1 MKQAASLAKL
11 TRPKSANVLIRKR
24 LFKLLDEARS
34 YPVIWITAP
43 PGAGK
48 TTLIS
53 SYIETRK
60 INNLWYQIDE
70 GDGDIASFFHYMG
83 IAAKQAA
90 PRYRKSLPNLTPEY
104 LQGLPTFTRNYFRE
118 LYSRVNPSVS
128 PLTKGGIKRGVS
140 KSGFAIVFDNYQDVP
155 ADSQLHEIIQ
165 TGLSEIPDG
174 INVIIIS
181 RTDPPSAFAG
191 LRANNRMNI
200 LSWNELKLS
209 SEETSGI
216 VQLKV
221 LKKLSKEVIQEL
233 HAKTNGWA
241 AGLVLMLEHQ
251 GSADLMQ
258 RHGDGF
264 TTQAMFDYF
273 AGEIFQKLDAASHE
287 ILLQTAFLPI
297 MTGRFAQQLTGS
309 HQAGEILAE
318 LSRRN
323 YFTVKRPLPEPVYQY
338 HPLFREFLLTQAKQQ
353 LTDAQLVQTQHRA
366 GEILEGA
373 GQFED
378 AIVLYRDAADWES
391 MARLI
396 LTHAQTMITQG
407 RNQMV
412 EEWIKQ
418 MPESVVDETPW
429 LLYYLGV
436 CRLPFNPANARN
448 DFEKVFELFQ
458 AQQDRQG
465 MLISL
470 SSIMNC
476 AVYEGGSF
484 FFLDKW
490 IRAAETIPLESMT
503 SLPADIKAQIVIGG
517 ILHAFLL
524 RQPEHPDI
532 GVWVERTLQSVESAA
547 DVNLRIQSGLILA
560 VYFFW
565 TGNFKKAAYVMNI
578 FHEAEGAKGATA
590 LTQINI
596 LLTEAMYEWLVK
608 ADARSCLN
616 KVMQGLSLSEATG
629 VHLWDYHLSCHGL
642 AAALCAGDFVSAEEM
657 HWKMAAQSNI
667 RKMDLGY
674 YYILTGWYALMRGDV
689 DEANNL
695 LPSIVN
701 FTQLLGMPFGEGLLG
716 LITAQILYQSGKS
729 QDAVKNLQRAHE
741 IGAAM
746 KSCLLQFM
754 AWITE
759 AQIAFD
765 QHCEEEGKKALTD
778 AFAIGKE
785 QGIYNWYFYLPEVM
799 SRLCVR
805 ALEYNIE
812 VEYVQN
818 LIRRRKLNPPID
830 EIEIENW
837 PWPIRIYTLGR
848 FAIVKDGKPLR
859 FTEKAKHM
867 PLKLLKAI
875 ISLGGRDISAEIVID
890 TLWPDADGDTGL
902 RSLNT
907 TLHRLRKLLGNDM
920 AITLKDN
927 RLTIDARYAWVDVF
941 AFQRLMGKI
950 ENRLK
955 KTEAKD
961 DNLNHLMESITAMYQ
976 GPFLRDIA
984 EQWALSSRERL
995 KNRYLQ
1001 ILSEMANYFELSQ
1014 NLQNSIRCHERCI
1027 EIDSISE
1034 ENYRRLMMVY
1044 HKLGRKA
1051 EGLAV
1056 YKRCK
1061 EALRLHL
1068 DTSPS
1073 KETETIHI
1081 SLRS

>member
-1 MKQAASLAKL
+1 
-11 TRPKSANVLIRKR
+11 
-24 LFKLLDEARS
+24 
-34 YPVIWITAP
+34 
-43 PGAGK
+43 
-48 TTLIS
+48 
-53 SYIETRK
+53 
-60 INNLWYQIDE
+60 
-70 GDGDIASFFHYMG
+70 
-83 IAAKQAA
+83 
-90 PRYRKSLPNLTPEY
+90 
-104 LQGLPTFTRNYFRE
+104 
-118 LYSRVNPSVS
+118 
-128 PLTKGGIKRGVS
+128 
-140 KSGFAIVFDNYQDVP
+140 
-155 ADSQLHEIIQ
+155 
-165 TGLSEIPDG
+165 
-174 INVIIIS
+174 
-181 RTDPPSAFAG
+181 
-191 LRANNRMNI
+191 
-200 LSWNELKLS
+200 
-209 SEETSGI
+209 
-216 VQLKV
+216 
-221 LKKLSKEVIQEL
+221 
-233 HAKTNGWA
+233 
-241 AGLVLMLEHQ
+241 
-251 GSADLMQ
+251 
-258 RHGDGF
+258 
-264 TTQAMFDYF
+264 
-273 AGEIFQKLDAASHE
+273 
-287 ILLQTAFLPI
+287 
-297 MTGRFAQQLTGS
+297 
-309 HQAGEILAE
+309 
-318 LSRRN
+318 
-323 YFTVKRPLPEPVYQY
+323 
-338 HPLFREFLLTQAKQQ
+338 
-353 LTDAQLVQTQHRA
+353 
-366 GEILEGA
+366 
-373 GQFED
+373 
-378 AIVLYRDAADWES
+378 
-391 MARLI
+391 
-396 LTHAQTMITQG
+396 
-407 RNQMV
+407 
-412 EEWIKQ
+412 
-418 MPESVVDETPW
+418 
-429 LLYYLGV
+429 
-436 CRLPFNPANARN
+436 
-448 DFEKVFELFQ
+448 
-458 AQQDRQG
+458 
-465 MLISL
+465 
-470 SSIMNC
+470 
-476 AVYEGGSF
+476 
-484 FFLDKW
+484 
-490 IRAAETIPLESMT
+490 
-503 SLPADIKAQIVIGG
+503 
-517 ILHAFLL
+517 
-524 RQPEHPDI
+524 
-532 GVWVERTLQSVESAA
+532 
-547 DVNLRIQSGLILA
+547 
-560 VYFFW
+560 
-565 TGNFKKAAYVMNI
+565 MNI
-578 FHEAEGAKGATA
+578 FREAEGAKGATA

-596 LLTEAMYEWLVK
+596 LLTGAMYEWLVK
-608 ADARSCLN
+608 ADADSCLN
-616 KVMQGLSLSEATG
+616 KVMQGLNLAKATG

-642 AAALCAGDFVSAEEM
+642 AAALCAGDFASAEEM
-657 HWKMAAQSNI
+657 HRKMAAQSNI
-667 RKMDLGY
+667 RKIDLGY

-689 DEANNL
+689 DEAINL

-729 QDAVKNLQRAHE
+729 QDAVKNLKRAHE

>member
-1 MKQAASLAKL
+1 M
-11 TRPKSANVLIRKR
+11 N
-24 LFKLLDEARS
+24 
-34 YPVIWITAP
+34 
-43 PGAGK
+43 
-48 TTLIS
+48 
-53 SYIETRK
+53 
-60 INNLWYQIDE
+60 
-70 GDGDIASFFHYMG
+70 
-83 IAAKQAA
+83 
-90 PRYRKSLPNLTPEY
+90 
-104 LQGLPTFTRNYFRE
+104 GL
-118 LYSRVNPSVS
+118 
-128 PLTKGGIKRGVS
+128 
-140 KSGFAIVFDNYQDVP
+140 
-155 ADSQLHEIIQ
+155 
-165 TGLSEIPDG
+165 
-174 INVIIIS
+174 
-181 RTDPPSAFAG
+181 
-191 LRANNRMNI
+191 
-200 LSWNELKLS
+200 
-209 SEETSGI
+209 
-216 VQLKV
+216 
-221 LKKLSKEVIQEL
+221 
-233 HAKTNGWA
+233 
-241 AGLVLMLEHQ
+241 
-251 GSADLMQ
+251 
-258 RHGDGF
+258 
-264 TTQAMFDYF
+264 
-273 AGEIFQKLDAASHE
+273 
-287 ILLQTAFLPI
+287 
-297 MTGRFAQQLTGS
+297 
-309 HQAGEILAE
+309 
-318 LSRRN
+318 
-323 YFTVKRPLPEPVYQY
+323 
-338 HPLFREFLLTQAKQQ
+338 
-353 LTDAQLVQTQHRA
+353 
-366 GEILEGA
+366 
-373 GQFED
+373 
-378 AIVLYRDAADWES
+378 
-391 MARLI
+391 
-396 LTHAQTMITQG
+396 
-407 RNQMV
+407 
-412 EEWIKQ
+412 
-418 MPESVVDETPW
+418 
-429 LLYYLGV
+429 
-436 CRLPFNPANARN
+436 
-448 DFEKVFELFQ
+448 
-458 AQQDRQG
+458 
-465 MLISL
+465 
-470 SSIMNC
+470 
-476 AVYEGGSF
+476 
-484 FFLDKW
+484 
-490 IRAAETIPLESMT
+490 
-503 SLPADIKAQIVIGG
+503 
-517 ILHAFLL
+517 
-524 RQPEHPDI
+524 
-532 GVWVERTLQSVESAA
+532 
-547 DVNLRIQSGLILA
+547 
-560 VYFFW
+560 
-565 TGNFKKAAYVMNI
+565 
-578 FHEAEGAKGATA
+578 
-590 LTQINI
+590 
-596 LLTEAMYEWLVK
+596 K

-616 KVMQGLSLSEATG
+616 KVMQGLKLSEATG

-642 AAALCAGDFVSAEEM
+642 AAALCAGDFATAKEM
-657 HWKMAAQSNI
+657 HQKMAPQSNI
-667 RKMDLGY
+667 RMIDLGY
-674 YYILTGWYALMRGDV
+674 YYILTGWYALMRGNV
-689 DEANNL
+689 DEAVNL
-695 LPSIVN
+695 LPAMDSMA
-701 FTQLLGMPFGEGLLG
+701 QSLGLPFGEGLLA

-746 KSCLLQFM
+746 KSCLIQFT

-765 QHCEEEGKKALTD
+765 QHREEEGKKALTE

-785 QGIYNWYFYLPEVM
+785 QGIYNCYFYLPEVM

-818 LIRRRKLNPPID
+818 LIRRRKINPPID

-837 PWPIRIYTLGR
+837 PWPIKIYTLGR

-875 ISLGGRDISAEIVID
+875 ISLGGRDIGAEVVID
-890 TLWPDADGDTGL
+890 SLWPDADGDTGL

-920 AITLKDN
+920 AITLEDN
-927 RLTIDARYAWVDVF
+927 RLTIDVRHIWVDAF